1 MQKLCIFTEKEHKHN
16 LTTMKYSEA
25 FVKLVESGKFNY
37 IGHGNPNAKI
47 LIVSKE
53 PAANKDS
60 DLYKRDIEDNC
71 RQWKD
76 NIANCDKIS
85 YDTLKDSIVPFQ
97 ENYNP
102 LYPHK
107 GQKCTVRTK
116 TNKLDEN
123 KQPIFKGANGTARTW
138 VAYQKLYDRIAG
150 KPDKRKE
157 EDIDFHKYVFST
169 DFSNEAAPMSNLT
182 NTEETGK
189 SIVNRNE
196 MFKDKFFQNFPIVII
211 AAGHYP
217 RYYKINLEEI
227 FQVNWVS
234 PTDDSC
240 GKGKFIKLHYNIT
253 RTKLLIQ
260 TNQMSGFS
268 YKLLNDIAEAIRDFI
283 SNDLKQDITEFLEK

>member
-1 MQKLCIFTEKEHKHN
+1 
-16 LTTMKYSEA
+16 MKYYEA

-85 YDTLKDSIVPFQ
+85 YNTLKDSIVPFQ

-138 VAYQKLYDRIAG
+138 VAYQKLYDRIVG
-150 KPDKRKE
+150 KPDKGKE
-157 EDIDFHKYVFST
+157 KDIDFHKYVFST

-189 SIVNRNE
+189 SIINRNE
-196 MFKDKFFQNFPIVII
+196 MFKNEFFQNFPIVII

-217 RYYKINLEEI
+217 NKYNINLEEI
-227 FQVNWVS
+227 FRVKWIA
-234 PTDDSC
+234 C
-240 GKGKFIKLHYNIT
+240 GIRKNFINVHYNT
-253 RTKLLIQ
+253 DKTKLLIH
-260 TNQMSGFS
+260 TKQMSYYS
-268 YKLLNDIAEAIRDFI
+268 YELLDDIANIIRDFI
-283 SNDLKQDITEFLEK
+283 SNDLKHDITEFLER

>member
-16 LTTMKYSEA
+16 LTTMKYSET

-107 GQKCTVRTK
+107 GQKCTIRTEIK
-116 TNKLDEN
+116 DKNGNVITIRGPK
-123 KQPIFKGANGTARTW
+123 GTARTW

-150 KPDKRKE
+150 KPDKGKE

-240 GKGKFIKLHYNIT
+240 GKGKFIKLHYNIP

-268 YKLLNDIAEAIRDFI
+268 YKLLNDIAETIRDFI
-283 SNDLKQDITEFLEK
+283 SNDLKHDITEFLER

>member
-1 MQKLCIFTEKEHKHN
+1 
-16 LTTMKYSEA
+16 MKYSES

-47 LIVSKE
+47 LVISKE

-60 DLYKRDIEDNC
+60 DLYKRDIENNC

-85 YDTLKDSIVPFQ
+85 YDTLKYSIVPFQ
-97 ENYNP
+97 GNYNP

-169 DFSNEAAPMSNLT
+169 DFSNEAALMSKLT
-182 NTEETGK
+182 NQEETRK
-189 SIVNRNE
+189 SIINRNE
-196 MFKDKFFQNFPIVII
+196 MFNDEFFQNFPIVII

-217 RYYKINLEEI
+217 NK
-227 FQVNWVS
+227 
-234 PTDDSC
+234 
-240 GKGKFIKLHYNIT
+240 YNIDIKDMFSVKCEKEIKYIGEYYNT
-253 RTKLLIQ
+253 GRTKLLIC
-260 TNQMSGFS
+260 TKQMSCFS
-268 YKLLNDIAEAIRDFI
+268 YELLNKIAEIIRTFI
-283 SNDLKQDITEFLEK
+283 SNDLKQNITEFLER

>member
-16 LTTMKYSEA
+16 LTTMKYSET

-150 KPDKRKE
+150 KQDKGKE

-227 FQVNWVS
+227 FQVKWVS

-240 GKGKFIKLHYNIT
+240 GKGKFINVHYNEAH
-253 RTKLLIQ
+253 TKLLVHTVQ
-260 TNQMSGFS
+260 LSFYTT
-268 YKLLNDIAEAIRDFI
+268 KLLNKLTQIIHNFI